1 MVQSWSAYDSNHG
14 SARLGADLRAV
25 GQLLCG
31 ALNTAGETMFDKLV
45 TMASTPFKPEQATS
59 PLAPI
64 NIGSLSWI

>member
-1 MVQSWSAYDSNHG
+1 VPTSAQWDSYFV
-14 SARLGADLRAV
+14 D
-25 GQLLCG
+25 
-31 ALNTAGETMFDKLV
+31 TAGETMFDKLV